1 MDKLFEERGG
11 GQFLSSLATSIPPP
25 PPPFQFVQFLRKGG
39 KEGERERERERE
51 RESGR
56 ANEKLNIDQWRRLD
70 SVRER
75 GGGRGGL
82 ERTQEELL
90 PSFQV

>member
-39 KEGERERERERE
+39 KEGERERERE